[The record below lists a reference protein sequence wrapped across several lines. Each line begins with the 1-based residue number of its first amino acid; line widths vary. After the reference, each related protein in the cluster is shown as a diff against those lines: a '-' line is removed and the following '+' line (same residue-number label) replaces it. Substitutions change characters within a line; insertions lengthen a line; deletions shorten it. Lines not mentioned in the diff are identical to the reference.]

1 MGNMEGQET
10 EMTYPKPPNFS
21 VLVIP
26 RSPDVLI
33 AYPVHSATRGLCPR
47 CHGEGTKMTIRTIPR
62 TGPGQSSQNAADA
75 EIGCL
80 GLPDH
85 LDLAR
90 AGRRSPESRKQVT
103 AHLSLKARQRYP
115 VCVQEPKPNHNPR

>member
-1 MGNMEGQET
+1 
-10 EMTYPKPPNFS
+10 MTYPKPPNFS
-21 VLVIP
+21 VPVVP

-33 AYPVHSATRGLCPR
+33 AYPVHSATCGLCHR
-47 CHGEGTKMTIRTIPR
+47 CHGEGTKITIRTIPR

-85 LDLAR
+85 LGLSR
-90 AGRRSPESRKQVT
+90 AGRRSPEGIGVQKTSDCLVV
-103 AHLSLKARQRYP
+103 SESKATIP
-115 VCVQEPKPNHNPR
+115 GVCSGTQT